1 MFSDREVLIWNI
13 TRLNVSTPE
22 FLKALEHKQ
31 LENKQK
37 GFGDDSEEWK
47 KSKYNVT
54 LNMLKKAKKEKE
66 YIKWSTLR
74 KFNK

>member
-1 MFSDREVLIWNI
+1 MNGTKYYCNDEKQQE
-13 TRLNVSTPE
+13 E

-37 GFGDDSEEWK
+37 GYGDDSDEWK

-54 LNMLKKAKKEKE
+54 LNMLKKAKREKE
-66 YIKWSTLR
+66 YLGKVNLR
-74 KFNK
+74 KINI